1 MSDLHD
7 LCRFPERPI
16 TQKYTESLKFY
27 LSSGIPATYTIEEA
41 YNYTHGIEEEP
52 ASTTT
57 PLHIIATHVP
67 ENAAAEEVAIV
78 QEMVA
83 TLLEYGA
90 GWSLTDVNNDTP
102 GCILIKRGMKDSG
115 LFDQV
120 VDAGVR
126 AELLL
131 RKVSEFDMEV
141 ISDDEVE
148 HPQDGGAD
156 REGAGDDLQPECEE
170 TVSELQRVLE
180 RVDAAEIVEHEIAG
194 NETKNVQTLP
204 EKESK
209 IPLQPPQNQEHTPA
223 ADTADTAD
231 NQQAYLA
238 AALEYKDGALVTK
251 ENQDG
256 VMMEWETDLMRL
268 GCESLFKTAQN
279 GEAHVLNI
287 GFGMGIID
295 SMIQARNPAKHYIC
309 EAHPDVLA
317 NMRKN
322 GWFEKPNVVVLEG
335 RWQDNLD
342 DLLSSGEVYFDGIYY
357 DTFSETYEDMLEL
370 FNYVVGLLKPT
381 GVFSFFNGLG
391 ADRQVIYEVYRKLVE
406 IDLATYGLSC
416 DYTDVAVPEETM
428 KKGDNSVWDGVR
440 RSYWN
445 CPTFYHPE
453 AKFMDI

>member
-7 LCRFPERPI
+7 LCRFSERPI
-16 TQKYTESLKFY
+16 SQKYIENLKFF

-41 YNYTHGIEEEP
+41 YNYTNGIEEEP
-52 ASTTT
+52 VSTTT

-67 ENAAAEEVAIV
+67 ENLAAEEAAIV

-83 TLLEYGA
+83 ILLEYGA

-102 GCILIKRGMKDSG
+102 GCILIKRGMKG
-115 LFDQV
+115 TRLFDQV

-148 HPQDGGAD
+148 YPEGSSAG
-156 REGAGDDLQPECEE
+156 REGSGDNLQPDTEHNEQN
-170 TVSELQRVLE
+170 VDSEQQKILDG
-180 RVDAAEIVEHEIAG
+180 VDAPEIPEHESVENDAG
-194 NETKNVQTLP
+194 NEQKLP
-204 EKESK
+204 QAQK
-209 IPLQPPQNQEHTPA
+209 QEN
-223 ADTADTAD
+223 TASGDTAD

-256 VMMEWETDLMRL
+256 VMMDWETDLMQL
-268 GCESLFKTAQN
+268 GCESLFRTAQS
-279 GEAHVLNI
+279 GEANVLNI

-295 SMIQARNPAKHYIC
+295 TMIQAKNPAKHYIC

-342 DLLSSGEVYFDGIYY
+342 ELLSSGEVYFDGIYY

-416 DYTDVAVPEETM
+416 TYTDVAVPEETM
-428 KKGDNSVWDGVR
+428 KKGDDSVWDGVR

-453 AKFMDI
+453 AKFMDV